1 MSVIAE
7 GIFNL
12 EMFLL
17 VIYFHLNIDFSARDN
32 YISFAGCTVWEIEKE
47 DGGRRIYIFNKLNGH
62 PILLYAHFLAD
73 FLLVAC
79 LDLDDFKD
87 WLLFDFEIFICF
99 LRSAFFLAATALE
112 SLPFDALAMEA
123 FLGTSFYFMT
133 FLEDETFLTTVTF
146 SVFLAD
152 TFGFLTGAGLFL
164 VLAATTS
171 FFLGLA
177 TCFFSIFFDAFLIY
191 KAFLSEALDFDSLLG
206 LTNLDS
212 LDLDSFCFESFDI
225 LDSFYFES
233 FDLDSLTDLDKLAFD
248 FSGVLDFEIFDDFD
262 LLDSLLCGVFN

>member
-1 MSVIAE
+1 M
-7 GIFNL
+7 
-12 EMFLL
+12 
-17 VIYFHLNIDFSARDN
+17 
-32 YISFAGCTVWEIEKE
+32 
-47 DGGRRIYIFNKLNGH
+47 
-62 PILLYAHFLAD
+62 
-73 FLLVAC
+73 
-79 LDLDDFKD
+79 
-87 WLLFDFEIFICF
+87 
-99 LRSAFFLAATALE
+99 AATALK
-112 SLPFDALAMEA
+112 SLPFDALAIEA
-123 FLGTSFYFMT
+123 YLGTSFYFMT

-206 LTNLDS
+206 LTTLDS

-225 LDSFYFES
+225 LLSKYCIASKKIARNFPEIVSARFRT
-233 FDLDSLTDLDKLAFD
+233 SLRLSEMGERSSTRD
-248 FSGVLDFEIFDDFD
+248 FVWVNAAEAMAALVM
-262 LLDSLLCGVFN
+262 SLMIIIVKSSNLWLYRHSRIVEDRLV